1 MVVDAGSG
9 GVGVLDQIMYDEAYT
24 KALMSDGIDLLGG
37 YGSRDNLAALE
48 MAPMPAT
55 AGENAAGLDGN
66 VRPLDLGMSPI
77 DGFAVR
83 DLGVA
88 PGTATGA
95 VARPVAGAG
104 GRNAGRVRAGSERR
118 VGRPGREFR

>member
-55 AGENAAGLDGN
+55 ASALRSSMAAW
-66 VRPLDLGMSPI
+66 RPIPQAT
-77 DGFAVR
+77 FP
-83 DLGVA
+83 
-88 PGTATGA
+88 PGTMQ
-95 VARPVAGAG
+95 
-104 GRNAGRVRAGSERR
+104 VRASRKTR
-118 VGRPGREFR
+118 ARCICHAADVPAM

>member
-9 GVGVLDQIMYDEAYT
+9 GVGVLDQIMYDESYS

-55 AGENAAGLDGN
+55 AGENAARLDGN
-66 VRPLDLGMSPI
+66 VGPLDLGMSPI

-88 PGTATGA
+88 PGTKRRSRAS
-95 VARPVAGAG
+95 
-104 GRNAGRVRAGSERR
+104 RVRTPSPGITQRR
-118 VGRPGREFR
+118 I